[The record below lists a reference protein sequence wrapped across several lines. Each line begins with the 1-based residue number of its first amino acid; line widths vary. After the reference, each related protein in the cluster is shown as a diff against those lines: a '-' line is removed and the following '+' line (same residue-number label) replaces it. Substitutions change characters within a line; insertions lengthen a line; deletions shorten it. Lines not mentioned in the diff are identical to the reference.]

1 MLQWQQWQLQLS
13 RRNWC
18 TQRANRQKEKER
30 ERMENGAHYSAG
42 DKRTYLGFLSFW
54 RRKVFKHTNWE
65 WGRSNRWCCALSLS
79 LFVCLPWGR
88 LHNLQPKVANMQHAS
103 DATLLWLSSSSSG
116 SIHIQRGKTSLS
128 SLSFEYNGS
137 KRVIRLICFDLI
149 CTYQMPMAI
158 ASSSSG
164 RAFSCCFCC
173 CGYNSPS
180 SVRDVCSKS
189 ICYLFLSLSLRV
201 YSIVIEL
208 HEWIWDCIYE
218 RSKQIYALYLHRKQN
233 NKARRKNFNFFPIF

>member
-1 MLQWQQWQLQLS
+1 MLRCLPLS
-13 RRNWC
+13 P
-18 TQRANRQKEKER
+18 
-30 ERMENGAHYSAG
+30 
-42 DKRTYLGFLSFW
+42 
-54 RRKVFKHTNWE
+54 
-65 WGRSNRWCCALSLS
+65 SLS

-103 DATLLWLSSSSSG
+103 DATLLWLSSSG
-116 SIHIQRGKTSLS
+116 SIQRGKTSLS

-164 RAFSCCFCC
+164 RAFSCCCCC
-173 CGYNSPS
+173 CGFNSPS

-189 ICYLFLSLSLRV
+189 ICYVFLSLSLSIESSQSCMNGYGIVFTSEANKFMHFICIESKTTKRADKTSTSFR
-201 YSIVIEL
+201 YSNL
-208 HEWIWDCIYE
+208 SLSLRC
-218 RSKQIYALYLHRKQN
+218 RRLYINYL
-233 NKARRKNFNFFPIF
+233 PT